1 LPTPNVQVTKPPV
14 GLAKTSFKEEH
25 MTRRTFRRALAAVA
39 VSTLALAPLTACGRS
54 DDDGGAGSAD
64 AGSVADVATG
74 EIEIWAAAGNGDALT
89 TLGEQFTQ
97 DNPDVSIKV
106 TEIPWGEIIT
116 MNQTAVASGTGPDI
130 VMTGAD
136 QTASVIAM
144 GGLAPVPEDVFD
156 PDDFYPAAVASVTG
170 EDGRYAVPW
179 YVETRFLFYRADL
192 AAELGFD
199 APTTWA
205 ELEELSAAFKAREG
219 GEYGL
224 GLPRPIENPAQV
236 IIPFLSQAGGE
247 VTDGDSWTFDTPEF
261 VEALD
266 FYQGFFERGEAPLS
280 ETEATFENGGSPLLI
295 SGPWMVDTYQELI
308 DTGAAP
314 EGFTEDSV
322 AYVPLPSGPAN
333 NDSYIGGGN
342 LGVFSSSDNQESS
355 WLFLQWLLEDEQQKA
370 LFDIAGSF
378 PSRVES
384 AEYAPIDDSPVMS
397 VLKEQ
402 MPNTVET
409 PSYPSWSQIAE
420 QIGIYAEQVAHG
432 ELTSEEAAKAIQAE
446 ADTIGF
452 GW

>member
-1 LPTPNVQVTKPPV
+1 M
-14 GLAKTSFKEEH
+14 S
-25 MTRRTFRRALAAVA
+25 RRPFRRALVAVA
-39 VSTLALAPLTACGRS
+39 VSTLALAPLAACGRS
-54 DDDGGAGSAD
+54 DDGPGAGSAE

-74 EIEIWAAAGNGDALT
+74 EIEIWAAAGNGEVLK
-89 TLGEQFTQ
+89 TLGAQFAQ
-97 DNPDVSIKV
+97 DNPEVTIKV

-144 GGLAPVPEDVFD
+144 GGLAPVPDAVFD
-156 PDDFYPAAVASVTG
+156 ADDFYPAAVASVTG

-192 AAELGFD
+192 AADLGLD

-205 ELEELSAAFKAREG
+205 ELEEMSAAMAARDG
-219 GEYGL
+219 GEFGL

-236 IIPFLSQAGGE
+236 IVPFMSQAGGS
-247 VTDGDSWTFDTPEF
+247 VTDGDAWTFDTPEF

-266 FYQGFFERGEAPLS
+266 FYQGFFERGEAPMS
-280 ETEATFENGGSPLLI
+280 ETEATFENGGTPLLI
-295 SGPWMVDTYQELI
+295 SGPWMVDVYQDLI

-322 AYVPLPSGPAN
+322 GYVPLPAGSAT

-355 WLFLQWLLEDEQQKA
+355 WLFLQWLLEDAQQKT
-370 LFDIAGSF
+370 LFDEAGSF
-378 PSRVES
+378 PSRVAS
-384 AEYAPIDDSPVMS
+384 ADYAPILDSPVMS

-402 MPNTVET
+402 MPHTVET

-420 QIGIYAEQVAHG
+420 QIGIYAERVAHG
-432 ELTSEEAAKAIQAE
+432 ELSSEDAAQAIQSE
-446 ADTIGF
+446 ADQIGF

>member
-1 LPTPNVQVTKPPV
+1 MSGRP
-14 GLAKTSFKEEH
+14 
-25 MTRRTFRRALAAVA
+25 FRRALAAVT
-39 VSTLALAPLTACGRS
+39 VSTLALAPLAACGRS
-54 DDDGGAGSAD
+54 DDTAGGGTAE

-74 EIEIWAAAGNGDALT
+74 EIEIWAAAGNGEVLT
-89 TLGEQFTQ
+89 TLGEQFTA
-97 DNPDVSIKV
+97 DNPDAAITV

-144 GGLAPVPEDVFD
+144 GGLAPAPEGVFD
-156 PDDFYPAAVASVTG
+156 ADDFYPAAVASVTG

-192 AAELGFD
+192 AAELGYD
-199 APTTWA
+199 APTTWD
-205 ELEELSAAFKAREG
+205 ELEELSGAFAAREG

-236 IIPFLSQAGGE
+236 IVPFMSQAGGS
-247 VTDGDSWTFDTPEF
+247 VTSGDAWTFDTPEF

-266 FYQGFFERGEAPLS
+266 FYQGFFERGEAPMS
-280 ETEATFENGGSPLLI
+280 QTEATFENGGAPLLI
-295 SGPWMVDTYQELI
+295 SGPWMVDVYQDLI

-314 EGFTEDSV
+314 EGFTEDSIG
-322 AYVPLPSGPAN
+322 YVPLPAGSAN
-333 NDSYIGGGN
+333 NNSYIGGGN
-342 LGVFSSSDNQESS
+342 LGVFASSDNQESS
-355 WLFLQWLLEDEQQKA
+355 WLFLQWLLEDAQQKT
-370 LFDIAGSF
+370 LFDEAGSF

-384 AEYAPIDDSPVMS
+384 ADYAPISDSPVMS

-402 MPNTVET
+402 MPDTVET

-420 QIGIYAEQVAHG
+420 QIGIYAERVAHG
-432 ELTSEEAAKAIQAE
+432 ELSSEDAAAAIQAE
-446 ADTIGF
+446 ADRIGF

>member
-1 LPTPNVQVTKPPV
+1 
-14 GLAKTSFKEEH
+14 
-25 MTRRTFRRALAAVA
+25 MTRRTVRRALVAATVT
-39 VSTLALAPLTACGRS
+39 TLALAPLTACGRS
-54 DDDGGAGSAD
+54 DDTGGGGGAAE
-64 AGSVADVATG
+64 AGTVADEATG
-74 EIEIWAAAGNGDALT
+74 EIEIWAAAGNGDALR
-89 TLGEQFTQ
+89 TLGEQFTE
-97 DNPDVSIKV
+97 DNPEASIKV
-106 TEIPWGEIIT
+106 TEVPWGEIIT

-144 GGLAPVPEDVFD
+144 GGLAPVPDGVFTE
-156 PDDFYPAAVASVTG
+156 DDFYPAAVASVTG
-170 EDGRYAVPW
+170 EDGLYSVPW

-192 AAELGFD
+192 AAELGYD

-205 ELEELSAAFKAREG
+205 ELEELSGALASRPG

-224 GLPRPIENPAQV
+224 SLPRPIENPAQV
-236 IIPFLSQAGGE
+236 IVPFLSQAGGS
-247 VTDGDSWTFDTPEF
+247 VTDGDAWTFDTPEF

-266 FYQGFFERGEAPLS
+266 FYKGFFDRGEAPLS

-295 SGPWMVDTYQELI
+295 SGPWMVGTYQDLI

-314 EGFTEDSV
+314 EGFTEDSIG
-322 AYVPLPSGPAN
+322 YVPLPSGPAN

-342 LGVFSSSDNQESS
+342 LGVFASSDNQDSS
-355 WLFLQWLLEDEQQKA
+355 WAFLQWLLEDEQQKT
-370 LFDIAGSF
+370 LFDLAGSF

-420 QIGIYAEQVAHG
+420 QIGIYAERVAHG
-432 ELTSEEAAKAIQAE
+432 EITSEDAAKAIQDQ
-446 ADTIGF
+446 ADQIGF

>member
-1 LPTPNVQVTKPPV
+1 
-14 GLAKTSFKEEH
+14 
-25 MTRRTFRRALAAVA
+25 MTRRTVRRALAAVTIT
-39 VSTLALAPLTACGRS
+39 TLALAPVAACGRS
-54 DDDGGAGSAD
+54 DAGAGSGSGSAD
-64 AGSVADVATG
+64 AGSVADEATG
-74 EIEIWAAAGNGDALT
+74 EIEIWAAAGNGDALR
-89 TLGEQFTQ
+89 TLGEQFTE
-97 DNPDVSIKV
+97 DNPEATIKV

-144 GGLAPVPEDVFD
+144 GGLAPVPDDVFD
-156 PDDFYPAAVASVTG
+156 ADDFYPAAVASVTG
-170 EDGRYAVPW
+170 EDARYAVPW

-192 AAELGFD
+192 AAELGYE
-199 APTTWA
+199 APTTWD
-205 ELEELSAAFKAREG
+205 ELEELSGALAARPG

-224 GLPRPIENPAQV
+224 SLPRPIENPAQV
-236 IIPFLSQAGGE
+236 IIPFLSQAGGS
-247 VTDGDSWTFDTPEF
+247 VTDGEAWTFDTPEF

-266 FYQGFFERGEAPLS
+266 FYKGFFDRGEAAMS

-322 AYVPLPSGPAN
+322 AYVPLPAGSEN

-342 LGVFSSSDNQESS
+342 LGVFASSDNQESS
-355 WLFLQWLLEDEQQKA
+355 WLFLQWLLEDEQQKT
-370 LFDIAGSF
+370 LFDVAGSF

-384 AEYAPIDDSPVMS
+384 ADYAPIDESPVMS

-402 MPNTVET
+402 MPHTVET

-420 QIGIYAEQVAHG
+420 QIGIYSERLAHG
-432 ELTSEEAAKAIQAE
+432 ELTSEEAAQAIQAE
-446 ADTIGF
+446 ADQIGF

>member
-1 LPTPNVQVTKPPV
+1 M
-14 GLAKTSFKEEH
+14 S
-25 MTRRTFRRALAAVA
+25 RRPFRRALVAVT
-39 VSTLALAPLTACGRS
+39 VSTLALAPLAACGRS
-54 DDDGGAGSAD
+54 DDSAGSGPAE

-74 EIEIWAAAGNGDALT
+74 EIEIWAAAGNGDVLT
-89 TLGEQFTQ
+89 TLGERFAE
-97 DNPDVSIKV
+97 DNPDVSITV

-144 GGLAPVPEDVFD
+144 GGLAPVSDGVLATG
-156 PDDFYPAAVASVTG
+156 DFYPAAVASVTG
-170 EDGRYAVPW
+170 ENGLYAVPW

-192 AAELGFD
+192 AAELGYD

-205 ELEELSAAFKAREG
+205 ELEELSGALAHREG

-236 IIPFLSQAGGE
+236 IVPFMSQAGGS

-266 FYQGFFERGEAPLS
+266 FYQGFFERGEAPMS
-280 ETEATFENGGSPLLI
+280 ETEATFENGGAPLLI
-295 SGPWMVDTYQELI
+295 SGPWMVDVYQDLI

-322 AYVPLPSGPAN
+322 GYVPLPSGSAN
-333 NDSYIGGGN
+333 NNSYIGGGN
-342 LGVFSSSDNQESS
+342 LGVFASSDNQESS
-355 WLFLQWLLEDEQQKA
+355 WLFLQWLLEDAQQKA
-370 LFDIAGSF
+370 LFDEAGSF
-378 PSRVES
+378 PSRVDS
-384 AEYAPIDDSPVMS
+384 ADYAPILDSPVMS

-402 MPNTVET
+402 MPDTVET

-420 QIGIYAEQVAHG
+420 QIGIYAERVAHG
-432 ELTSEEAAKAIQAE
+432 ELTSEDAATAIQTE
-446 ADTIGF
+446 ADRIGF